1 MPSAPDPRQPNRT
14 RQPSSRP
21 AQPGQRPAQ
30 PTQRA
35 AQSAAR
41 PVQFSSRSAQPVQR
55 TGQQPSARS
64 VRIRFLTRLS
74 SPLLVRL
81 SLQAVLALSIRHLLS
96 ERRPPNRIRIT
107 LAARMAL
114 LRRPARATTRMLV
127 AVPKKKSS
135 PVPMIVGVVVAVIAL
150 ATIAFFVVPAVKGF
164 FTGEDTKVAAGQQVT
179 VTIPDGASGDTIA
192 SILSE
197 NHIVENPKDYYAA
210 VKKLNADMSLKP
222 GTYSFTTLM
231 DATKVVQQ
239 LMEGPNA
246 GSNALTIP
254 EGLTVDQVADRVAQ
268 AYDSISKEDF
278 LNQAKASNYVDD
290 YSFLKGAANDS
301 LEGFLFPKT
310 YSLGDSPTADDL
322 IRAMLDQFKTEYKS
336 LDFAS
341 CEAKIKERYGVEMS
355 DYDIVNLASIVERE
369 GLNADQRAHVAS
381 VFYNRLAGK
390 LDGLRYL
397 NSDATMMYV
406 TGGEVTADDLQSD
419 SPYNTYKHEGLP
431 PTPIC
436 SPSLEALKATLEP
449 TDSDDLY
456 FYITQD
462 EEYFSQTYEEHQQS
476 WN

>member
-1 MPSAPDPRQPNRT
+1 MIIGA
-14 RQPSSRP
+14 
-21 AQPGQRPAQ
+21 
-30 PTQRA
+30 
-35 AQSAAR
+35 
-41 PVQFSSRSAQPVQR
+41 V
-55 TGQQPSARS
+55 
-64 VRIRFLTRLS
+64 L
-74 SPLLVRL
+74 
-81 SLQAVLALSIRHLLS
+81 AVLAL
-96 ERRPPNRIRIT
+96 
-107 LAARMAL
+107 AA
-114 LRRPARATTRMLV
+114 
-127 AVPKKKSS
+127 
-135 PVPMIVGVVVAVIAL
+135 
-150 ATIAFFVVPAVKGF
+150 IAFFVVPAVKGF

-179 VTIPDGASGDTIA
+179 ITIPEGASGDTIA

-246 GSNALTIP
+246 GSDALTIP
-254 EGLTVDQVADRVAQ
+254 EGLTVDQVADRVAA

-278 LNQAKASNYVDD
+278 LNQAKASNYVKD
-290 YSFLKGAANDS
+290 YSFLEGAANDS

-310 YSLGDSPTADDL
+310 YSLGKDPSADDV
-322 IRAMLDQFKTEYKS
+322 IRAMLDQFNTEYKS

>member
-1 MPSAPDPRQPNRT
+1 MSSASDPRQPNRT
-14 RQPSSRP
+14 RQPASRPVPSGQRPVQLTPRAAQPVARPAQPSSRP
-21 AQPGQRPAQ
+21 AQRSGQQPASRPAQ
-30 PTQRA
+30 QSAVREAQSAGGARFKQQAPTQRA
-35 AQSAAR
+35 QAPQSHAHHAHGTHGVAPAAR
-41 PVQFSSRSAQPVQR
+41 SSYNTHARRGAQ
-55 TGQQPSARS
+55 
-64 VRIRFLTRLS
+64 
-74 SPLLVRL
+74 
-81 SLQAVLALSIRHLLS
+81 
-96 ERRPPNRIRIT
+96 
-107 LAARMAL
+107 
-114 LRRPARATTRMLV
+114 
-127 AVPKKKSS
+127 KKSS
-135 PVPMIVGVVVAVIAL
+135 PVPMIIGTVVAVVVL
-150 ATIAFFVVPAVKGF
+150 AVIAFFAVPAVKGLLG
-164 FTGEDTKVAAGQQVT
+164 GEDASVTAGQQVT

-197 NHIVENPKDYYAA
+197 NHVVENPKDYYAA
-210 VKKLNADMSLKP
+210 VKKLNADMSLQP

-239 LMEGPNA
+239 LIEGPNA
-246 GSNALTIP
+246 GSDALTVP

-268 AYDSISKEDF
+268 AYGSISKNDF
-278 LNQAKASNYVDD
+278 LNQAKASNYVND
-290 YSFLKGAANDS
+290 YPFLKGAANDS

-310 YSLGDSPTADDL
+310 YSLGKKPSADDV
-322 IRAMLDQFKTEYKS
+322 IRAMLDQFNTEYKS
-336 LDFAS
+336 LDFAG
-341 CEAKIKERYGVEMS
+341 CEAKIKERYGVGMS
-355 DYDIVNLASIVERE
+355 DYDIINLASIVERE
-369 GLNADQRAHVAS
+369 GLNAEQRAHVAS

-406 TGGEVTADDLQSD
+406 TGGEVTAADLQSD

>member
-1 MPSAPDPRQPNRT
+1 MSSASDPRQPNRT
-14 RQPSSRP
+14 RQPASRPVPSGQRPVQLTPRAAQPVARPAQPSSRP
-21 AQPGQRPAQ
+21 AQRPGQQPASRPAQ
-30 PTQRA
+30 QSAARAAQPAGGARFKQQAPTQRA
-35 AQSAAR
+35 QAPQSHARHAHGTHGVAPAAR
-41 PVQFSSRSAQPVQR
+41 SSHNTHARRGAQ
-55 TGQQPSARS
+55 
-64 VRIRFLTRLS
+64 
-74 SPLLVRL
+74 
-81 SLQAVLALSIRHLLS
+81 
-96 ERRPPNRIRIT
+96 
-107 LAARMAL
+107 
-114 LRRPARATTRMLV
+114 
-127 AVPKKKSS
+127 KKSS
-135 PVPMIVGVVVAVIAL
+135 LVPMIIGTVVVVIVLAVVAVFAI
-150 ATIAFFVVPAVKGF
+150 PAVKGLLG
-164 FTGEDTKVAAGQQVT
+164 GEDASVTAGQQVT

-210 VKKLNADMSLKP
+210 VKKLNADMSLQP

-239 LMEGPNA
+239 LIEGPNA
-246 GSNALTIP
+246 GSDALTIP
-254 EGLTVDQVADRVAQ
+254 EGLTVDQVAGRVAQ
-268 AYDSISKEDF
+268 AYGSISINDF
-278 LNQAKASNYVDD
+278 LNQAKASNYVND
-290 YSFLKGAANDS
+290 YPFLKGAANDS

-310 YSLGDSPTADDL
+310 YSLGKKPSADDV
-322 IRAMLDQFKTEYKS
+322 IRAMLDQFNTEYKS
-336 LDFAS
+336 LDFAG
-341 CEAKIKERYGVEMS
+341 CEAKIKERYGVGMS
-355 DYDIVNLASIVERE
+355 DYDIINLASIVERE
-369 GLNADQRAHVAS
+369 GLNAEQRAHVAS

>member
-1 MPSAPDPRQPNRT
+1 MSSASDPRQSNRQG
-14 RQPSSRP
+14 QPAPRP
-21 AQPGQRPAQ
+21 AQPGQHPVQ
-30 PTQRA
+30 PTQRVAQPVARPAQSSSRA
-35 AQSAAR
+35 AQPSQRSAQQPTA
-41 PVQFSSRSAQPVQR
+41 RSAQPAGGARFKQQAPTQRVQTQAPQSR
-55 TGQQPSARS
+55 SHAHHAHGTHGVAPATRSSYNSHARRGAQKKS
-64 VRIRFLTRLS
+64 FPVPMIIGA
-74 SPLLVRL
+74 VV
-81 SLQAVLALSIRHLLS
+81 AVLAL
-96 ERRPPNRIRIT
+96 
-107 LAARMAL
+107 AA
-114 LRRPARATTRMLV
+114 
-127 AVPKKKSS
+127 
-135 PVPMIVGVVVAVIAL
+135 
-150 ATIAFFVVPAVKGF
+150 IAFFVVPAVKGF
-164 FTGEDTKVAAGQQVT
+164 FAGEDTKVAAGQQVT
-179 VTIPDGASGDTIA
+179 ITIPEGASGDTIA

-222 GTYSFTTLM
+222 GTYSLTTLM

-246 GSNALTIP
+246 GSDALTIP
-254 EGLTVDQVADRVAQ
+254 EGLTVDQVADRVAA

-278 LNQAKASNYVDD
+278 LNQAKASNSVDD
-290 YSFLKGAANDS
+290 YSFLEGAANDS

-310 YSLGDSPTADDL
+310 YSLGTDPSADDA
-322 IRAMLDQFKTEYKS
+322 IRAMLDQFNTEYKS
-336 LDFAS
+336 LDFAG

-355 DYDIVNLASIVERE
+355 DYDIINLASIVERE
-369 GLNADQRAHVAS
+369 GLNAEQRAHVAS

>member
-1 MPSAPDPRQPNRT
+1 MSSASDPRQPNRT
-14 RQPSSRP
+14 RQPASRPVPSGQRPGQQPVARP
-21 AQPGQRPAQ
+21 AQKPTARVAQ
-30 PTQRA
+30 SAGGARFKQQAPTQRA
-35 AQSAAR
+35 QAPQSHAHHAHGTHGVAPAAPSSYNTHARRGAQ
-41 PVQFSSRSAQPVQR
+41 
-55 TGQQPSARS
+55 
-64 VRIRFLTRLS
+64 
-74 SPLLVRL
+74 
-81 SLQAVLALSIRHLLS
+81 
-96 ERRPPNRIRIT
+96 
-107 LAARMAL
+107 
-114 LRRPARATTRMLV
+114 
-127 AVPKKKSS
+127 KKSS
-135 PVPMIVGVVVAVIAL
+135 PVPMIIGTVVAVVVL
-150 ATIAFFVVPAVKGF
+150 AVIAFFAVPAVKGLLG
-164 FTGEDTKVAAGQQVT
+164 GEDASVTAGQQVT

-210 VKKLNADMSLKP
+210 VKKLNADMSLQP

-239 LMEGPNA
+239 LIEGPNA
-246 GSNALTIP
+246 GSDALTVP

-268 AYDSISKEDF
+268 AYGSISKDDF
-278 LNQAKASNYVDD
+278 LNQAKASNYVND
-290 YSFLKGAANDS
+290 YPFLKGAANDS

-310 YSLGDSPTADDL
+310 YSLGKKPSADDV
-322 IRAMLDQFKTEYKS
+322 IRAMLDQFNTEYKS
-336 LDFAS
+336 LDFAG
-341 CEAKIKERYGVEMS
+341 CEAKIKERYGVGMS
-355 DYDIVNLASIVERE
+355 DYDIINLASIVERE
-369 GLNADQRAHVAS
+369 GLNAEQRAHVAS

-406 TGGEVTADDLQSD
+406 TGGEVTAADLQSD
-419 SPYNTYKHEGLP
+419 SPYNTYNHEGLP

>member
-1 MPSAPDPRQPNRT
+1 MPSAFDPRQQNRT
-14 RQPSSRP
+14 RQSVPHP
-21 AQPGQRPAQ
+21 AQAGQRSVQ
-30 PTQRA
+30 PTQRTTQPSSVPA
-35 AQSAAR
+35 H
-41 PVQFSSRSAQPVQR
+41 PVQRRAQQPTQRVAQQPAARSAQPAGGARFKQQTPTQR
-55 TGQQPSARS
+55 TQAQASQPRSHAHRVHGSHGVAPATRSSYSAH
-64 VRIRFLTRLS
+64 
-74 SPLLVRL
+74 
-81 SLQAVLALSIRHLLS
+81 A
-96 ERRPPNRIRIT
+96 RRGAQKN
-107 LAARMAL
+107 
-114 LRRPARATTRMLV
+114 
-127 AVPKKKSS
+127 SS
-135 PVPMIVGVVVAVIAL
+135 PVPMIVGGVVAVLAL
-150 ATIAFFVVPAVKGF
+150 VAIVFFVVPAVKGF
-164 FTGEDTKVAAGQQVT
+164 FTGGDANVTAGQQVT
-179 VTIPDGASGDTIA
+179 ITIPEGASGDTIA

-246 GSNALTIP
+246 GSNTLTIP

-278 LNQAKASNYVDD
+278 LNQAKASYYVND
-290 YSFLKGAANDS
+290 YGFLKDAANDS

-310 YSLGDSPTADDL
+310 YSLGDSPTADDV
-322 IRAMLDQFKTEYKS
+322 IRAMLDQFKAEYKS
-336 LDFAS
+336 LDFAG